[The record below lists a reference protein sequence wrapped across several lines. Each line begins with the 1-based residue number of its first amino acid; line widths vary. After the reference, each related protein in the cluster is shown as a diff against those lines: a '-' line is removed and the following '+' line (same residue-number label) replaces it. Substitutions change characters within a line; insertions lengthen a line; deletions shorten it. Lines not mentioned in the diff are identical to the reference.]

1 MRKLKGKAR
10 SEESVK
16 LNSEARDFS
25 WESETEILLRIVKLL
40 VRVVKSSKSLEK
52 QRKLSRE
59 RKARRL
65 CL

>member
-16 LNSEARDFS
+16 LSSEARDFS
-25 WESETEILLRIVKLL
+25 WESETEILLRIVKVL

-65 CL
+65 

>member
-65 CL
+65 

>member
-25 WESETEILLRIVKLL
+25 WESETEILLRIVKVL

-65 CL
+65 

>member
-1 MRKLKGKAR
+1 MKKLKGKSR

-16 LNSEARDFS
+16 LDSEARDFS

-65 CL
+65 

>member
-1 MRKLKGKAR
+1 MKKLKGKAR

-16 LNSEARDFS
+16 LDSEARDFS

-65 CL
+65 

>member
-1 MRKLKGKAR
+1 MKKLKGKAR

-16 LNSEARDFS
+16 LESEARDFS

-52 QRKLSRE
+52 KRKLSRR
-59 RKARRL
+59 RKAR

>member
-1 MRKLKGKAR
+1 MKKLKGKAR

-16 LNSEARDFS
+16 LESEDRDFS
-25 WESETEILLRIVKLL
+25 WESETEILLCIVKLL

-52 QRKLSRE
+52 MRKLSRR
-59 RKARRL
+59 RKAR